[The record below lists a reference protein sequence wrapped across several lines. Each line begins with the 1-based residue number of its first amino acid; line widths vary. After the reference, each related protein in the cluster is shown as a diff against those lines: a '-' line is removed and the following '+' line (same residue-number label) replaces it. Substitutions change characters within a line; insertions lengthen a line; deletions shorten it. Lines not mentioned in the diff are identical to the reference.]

1 MVCAMV
7 MASLLSFMEL
17 NCENLFNCY
26 HDSLKN
32 DLEFTPGG
40 KRMWTSGK
48 YYKKLN
54 NIAKTLISCTD
65 ERIPDLMALC
75 EVENDSVMIHLKRR
89 TPLKDLPYDYL
100 MTHSRDERG
109 IDVALIYNTLT
120 FRPLAKQDIPIKG
133 DFEQHVP
140 RDILYVKGI
149 KTGGDTLH
157 VFVLHAPSRINGDE
171 ASVRRMATTNTL
183 TAVIDSI
190 YSADKNP
197 KIVVTGDFN
206 ASAEEAPLKEIER
219 HGMYN
224 ITREA
229 KGCNG
234 AKGSY
239 CYKGFWET
247 IDNFFISNSI
257 NLTTTKCRIHDP
269 EFLLIEDKRYRDIK
283 PRRSFVGL
291 RFDPDGVSDHL
302 PVVLSFE

>member
-1 MVCAMV
+1 ML
-7 MASLLSFMEL
+7 SLLLTVFTIVEL

-89 TPLKDLPYDYL
+89 TPLKNLPYDYL

-157 VFVLHAPSRINGDE
+157 VFVLHAPSRINGNE

-206 ASAEEAPLKEIER
+206 ASA
-219 HGMYN
+219 
-224 ITREA
+224 
-229 KGCNG
+229 
-234 AKGSY
+234 
-239 CYKGFWET
+239 
-247 IDNFFISNSI
+247 
-257 NLTTTKCRIHDP
+257 
-269 EFLLIEDKRYRDIK
+269 
-283 PRRSFVGL
+283 
-291 RFDPDGVSDHL
+291 
-302 PVVLSFE
+302 